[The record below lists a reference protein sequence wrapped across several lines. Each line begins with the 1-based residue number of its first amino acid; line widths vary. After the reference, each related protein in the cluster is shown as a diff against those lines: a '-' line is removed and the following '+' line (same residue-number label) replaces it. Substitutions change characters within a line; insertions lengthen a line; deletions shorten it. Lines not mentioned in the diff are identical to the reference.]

1 MKVTGAKLLT
11 SVLADA
17 GVEIVAGIP
26 GHTIFSFANAVPEQP
41 ALRPLLVRHEAV
53 AAFAADVYFRLS
65 GRMMAVFTH
74 SIPGAA
80 NAAVGIANA
89 YADSSSMLVI
99 TGETASD
106 SLGRAAYQELSRGFD
121 GDTAQWLRHISK
133 KAWQPRT
140 PYQLVEHALRA
151 LKIGPSGRPG
161 PVVLDVY
168 QELWDAEIE
177 IPVLPSSAGF
187 LLHDDARPSAAS
199 VDRAA
204 ELLRGAQRPLI
215 VAGNGVN
222 LARAQAEL
230 LAFAEA
236 TNIPVA
242 TTVTGKGSFPE
253 DHRLSLGIIGWVG
266 TSAANHAG
274 RGADLIF
281 AIGSR
286 MTESTTS
293 SWQPGVTFNLPGTTL
308 IQSDVEI
315 AEIANVFPVDSA
327 LIGHA
332 REVLRDMRSAVGTLP
347 DHAPWLRELAG
358 RKREWAE
365 IVARCARDK
374 GSPVRVGRVVDSL
387 RQATSGQSVSVICDV
402 GKHHKWVAQ
411 QFETRSGDAVVSS
424 MGAATMG
431 IGPCGAVGAALA
443 RPESRTV
450 AWTGDGGLTMV
461 PFVLPTV
468 AEYKLPIVFVV
479 IDDGAYGAVANIQQA
494 RFGRTVYS
502 EFTANGT
509 NPEYALDISRLS
521 EACGV
526 PARRITDPADLDG
539 AMAWAFEQDG
549 PALIDV
555 IVDRKSVA
563 PDGGGSKLAE
573 IWQHPIHPWA
583 TRRVGAA
590 ATRPAARVPAGAQ
603 KEEKP

>member
-1 MKVTGAKLLT
+1 VKTTGAKLLT
-11 SVLADA
+11 CVLADA

-106 SLGRAAYQELSRGFD
+106 SLGRSAYQELSRGFD

-177 IPVLPSSAGF
+177 IPDLPSAAGF
-187 LLHDDARPSAAS
+187 MLHDDARPSAAS

-204 ELLRGAQRPLI
+204 ELLKRAERPLI

-242 TTVTGKGSFPE
+242 TTVTGKGAFPE

-281 AIGSR
+281 SIGSR

-315 AEIANVFPVDSA
+315 AEIANVFPVDAA

-332 REVLRDMRSAVGTLP
+332 REVLKDMRSAVGKLP
-347 DHAPWLRELAG
+347 NHLEWLRELAQ
-358 RKREWAE
+358 KKKAWAE
-365 IVARCARDK
+365 VVARCARDE
-374 GSPVRVGRVVDSL
+374 GSPIRVGRVVDSL
-387 RQATSGQSVSVICDV
+387 RHATTGQPVSVVCDV

-411 QFETRSGDAVVSS
+411 QFEARYGDAVVSS

-431 IGPCGAVGAALA
+431 IGPCGAVGASLA
-443 RPESRTV
+443 RPDSKTV
-450 AWTGDGGLTMV
+450 AWTGDGGLSMV

-468 AEYKLPIVFVV
+468 AEYKMPIVFVV

-494 RFGRTVYS
+494 RFGRTIYS
-502 EFTANGT
+502 EFTGNGT
-509 NPEYALDISRLS
+509 NPDYKLDISRLS
-521 EACGV
+521 EACGI
-526 PARRITDPADLDG
+526 PARRITEPGDIDR
-539 AMAWAFEQDG
+539 AMAWAFEQNG

-573 IWQHPIHPWA
+573 IWEHPIHPWA
-583 TRRVGAA
+583 GRPNANSARPVL
-590 ATRPAARVPAGAQ
+590 ATAGR
-603 KEEKP
+603 EKKGKS

>member
-1 MKVTGAKLLT
+1 MKTTGAKLLT

-65 GRMMAVFTH
+65 GRMMAVFAH

-106 SLGRAAYQELSRGFD
+106 ALGRAAYQELSRGFD
-121 GDTAQWLRHISK
+121 GDTGQWLRHISK
-133 KAWQPRT
+133 KTWQPRT

-177 IPVLPSSAGF
+177 IPDLPSATGF
-187 LLHDDARPSAAS
+187 MLHDDPRPSAAS

-204 ELLRGAQRPLI
+204 ELLKRAKRPLI

-242 TTVTGKGSFPE
+242 TTVTGKGAFPE

-266 TSAANHAG
+266 TSVANHAG

-281 AIGSR
+281 SIGSR

-308 IQSDVEI
+308 IQSDIEI
-315 AEIANVFPVDSA
+315 AELANVFPVDAA

-332 REVLRDMRSAVGTLP
+332 REVLRDMRSAVGKLP
-347 DHAPWLRELAG
+347 DHVEWLRDLAQ
-358 RKREWAE
+358 RKAEWAD
-365 IVARCARDK
+365 IVARCARDP
-374 GSPVRVGRVVDSL
+374 GSPIRVGRVVDSL
-387 RQATSGQSVSVICDV
+387 RQATAGENVSVVCDV
-402 GKHHKWVAQ
+402 GKHHKWIAQ
-411 QFETRSGDAVVSS
+411 QFEARYGDAVVSS

-431 IGPCGAVGAALA
+431 IGPCGAVGASLA
-443 RPESRTV
+443 RPEAKTV

-468 AEYKLPIVFVV
+468 AEYRMPIVFVV

-509 NPEYALDISRLS
+509 NPGYKLDISRLS
-521 EACGV
+521 EACGI
-526 PARRITDPADLDG
+526 PARRITEAADIDR
-539 AMAWAFEQDG
+539 AMAWAFEQSG
-549 PALIDV
+549 PALLDV

-573 IWQHPIHPWA
+573 IWKHPIHPWA
-583 TRRVGAA
+583 ARHVTAGS
-590 ATRPAARVPAGAQ
+590 TRPALVAASEG
-603 KEEKP
+603 KKGKP

>member
-17 GVEIVAGIP
+17 GVEIVSGIP

-53 AAFAADVYFRLS
+53 AAFAADVYFRLT
-65 GRMMAVFTH
+65 GRLMAVFTH

-106 SLGRAAYQELSRGFD
+106 SLGRSAYQELSRAYD
-121 GDTAQWLRHISK
+121 GDTAQWLRHITK
-133 KAWQPRT
+133 KAWQPRSAL
-140 PYQLVEHALRA
+140 QIVEHALRA
-151 LKIGPSGRPG
+151 VKVATSGRPG

-168 QELWDAEIE
+168 QELWDEE
-177 IPVLPSSAGF
+177 VEVPSLPSAAGF
-187 LLHDDARPSAAS
+187 LIRDEARPTAAS

-204 ELLRGAQRPLI
+204 EILKRAERPLI

-242 TTVTGKGSFPE
+242 TTVTGKGAFPE

-266 TSAANHAG
+266 TAPANHAG
-274 RGADLIF
+274 RRADVIF
-281 AIGSR
+281 SIGSR
-286 MTESTTS
+286 MSESTTS
-293 SWQPGVTFNLPGTTL
+293 SWQPGITFQLPGQTL
-308 IQSDVEI
+308 IQSDIEV
-315 AEIANVFPVDSA
+315 AEIANVFPVDVA
-327 LIGHA
+327 LVGHA
-332 REVLRDMRSAVGTLP
+332 REVLRDMREASGRAP
-347 DHAPWLRELAG
+347 DHLDWLRELTG
-358 RKREWAE
+358 KKNEWSA
-365 IVARCARDK
+365 VRHACASDES
-374 GSPVRVGRVVDSL
+374 SPIKVGRVVDSL
-387 RQATSGQSVSVICDV
+387 RHAIDGTSVDLVCDI

-411 QFETRSGDAVVSS
+411 QFETRAGDAVVSS

-431 IGPCGAVGAALA
+431 IGPCGAVGAALG
-443 RPESRTV
+443 RPESTTI
-450 AWTGDGGLTMV
+450 AWTGDGGLSMV

-468 AEYKLPIVFVV
+468 AEYRLPIVYVV

-494 RFGRTVYS
+494 RFGRTAYS
-502 EFTANGT
+502 EFTANGA
-509 NPEYALDISRLS
+509 NPDYRLDVARLS
-521 EACGV
+521 ESCGV
-526 PARRITDPADLDG
+526 PARKVTDPRDIDRAL
-539 AMAWAFEQDG
+539 AWALEQGG
-549 PALIDV
+549 PALLDI

-563 PDGGGSKLAE
+563 PDGGGSKLAN
-573 IWQHPIHPWA
+573 IWDHPIHPWA
-583 TRRVGAA
+583 QRPVSSDTQRAAPVAADRRS
-590 ATRPAARVPAGAQ
+590 AQ
-603 KEEKP
+603 